1 MKTTVKELKAY
12 YVERGG
18 SAATVANITTIPD
31 MIVAITQLEHTSPAV
46 ELPKVTS
53 TDNGDVLTVVEGK
66 WAKAVP
72 SGGGGGSFL
81 VTITWDET
89 SSEYVSD
96 KTYAEITAAFES
108 GQAVVAFSDPNIYEL
123 EQIDSDFIRFVL
135 NSFTFTSGTSTLGLT
150 SDAFKILSNDSV
162 TEDYFSVKWTVT
174 NNA

>member
-31 MIVAITQLEHTSPAV
+31 MIAAITQLEHTSPAV

-66 WAKAVP
+66 WEKAVP
-72 SGGGGGSFL
+72 GGGGGGSFL
-81 VTITWDET
+81 VTISWDET
-89 SSEYVSD
+89 TSDYVCD
-96 KTYAEITAAFES
+96 KTYAEIKAAFES
-108 GQAVVAFSDPNIYEL
+108 GQVVVAFSDPNIYEL
-123 EQIDSDFIRFVL
+123 VMVDSDFIRFVS
-135 NSFTFTSGTSTLGLT
+135 NSFNFTSGTNTLGLT
-150 SDAFKILSNDSV
+150 SESFKILSDDSI
-162 TEDYFSVKWTVT
+162 TEDYFNVKWTVT

>member
-31 MIVAITQLEHTSPAV
+31 MIAAITQLEHTSPAV

-53 TDNGDVLTVVEGK
+53 TDNGDVLTVVDGK